1 MATESSSRSSVSIAQ
16 QNIND
21 DSRSTYNLNR
31 SDASRGSIR
40 KINFEDLTCP
50 CERLR
55 MYTSTT
61 SDNPGR
67 RFIRCPLW
75 RDGCNFFQWEDDF
88 ARNLLYFHLK
98 HIKPQIPG
106 GMGDVVEAPVEA
118 KHVEDDGQNKKITR
132 LRTKLE
138 EERKKSH
145 FFLVNLCEGSP
156 LPPVYALWRSHRSE
170 EAREWEGVVADRIRL
185 FQPFL
190 PESHTIGETIELD

>member
-1 MATESSSRSSVSIAQ
+1 MATESSSRSSVPIAQ

-21 DSRSTYNLNR
+21 DSRSTYNSNR

-50 CERLR
+50 CGRLR
-55 MYTSTT
+55 MHTSTT
-61 SDNPGR
+61 TDNPGR

-145 FFLVNLCEGSP
+145 FFLVCLVLSIG
-156 LPPVYALWRSHRSE
+156 
-170 EAREWEGVVADRIRL
+170 IL
-185 FQPFL
+185 FGLMLFGK
-190 PESHTIGETIELD
+190 I